1 MKHCTLY
8 LPLFFLVISCSE
20 VKNEEQKNL
29 EETYEW
35 EELIDEDL
43 TQWDTYLSYQHQ
55 PGYDGSVPLDENGEE
70 IAPIGLNNKDY
81 TVFFNITRGRRNHYQ
96 EYGRILW
103 LPDN

>member
-8 LPLFFLVISCSE
+8 LPLFFLVIYCSE

-43 TQWDTYLSYQHQ
+43 TQWDTYLS
-55 PGYDGSVPLDENGEE
+55 
-70 IAPIGLNNKDY
+70 
-81 TVFFNITRGRRNHYQ
+81 
-96 EYGRILW
+96 
-103 LPDN
+103 